1 VGGVKHQNGY
11 SADRLQLTSQT
22 ATKSGNT
29 LMSLT
34 YNYVAEKSR
43 SGGVGIGTANTGQL
57 MDITSSQINGQQRN
71 ESYNYDQV
79 ARLSQAKQRGE
90 GA

>member
-1 VGGVKHQNGY
+1 MRLEIRFVPTFTRVTENYGY

-34 YNYVAEKSR
+34 YNYVAPKSR
-43 SGGVGIGTANTGQL
+43 VGVG
-57 MDITSSQINGQQRN
+57 
-71 ESYNYDQV
+71 
-79 ARLSQAKQRGE
+79 
-90 GA
+90 